1 MGVDPPEEIT
11 SRRVLDEGEERD
23 GFGRWV
29 GDLYGVCEAL
39 RGKRIGRGW
48 SGWYRGG
55 VDEDVKGLLEWGGG
69 ETGREVFAGRLPWV
83 VQ

>member
-11 SRRVLDEGEERD
+11 SRRVLDEGEKRD

-29 GDLYGVCEAL
+29 GDLYGVGEEL

-48 SGWYRGG
+48 RGCYRGE
-55 VDEDVKGLLEWGGG
+55 VDEDVKGLLEWRGG
-69 ETGREVFAGRLPWV
+69 ETGREVYAGRLPWAK
-83 VQ
+83 